1 VSVKIGLVRQEG
13 IRTVARCTQAV
24 VSNLV
29 KELLD
34 SVSEVEGLSRG
45 GLNTRLI
52 RVGQLGSL
60 DVIVSVGGIPRIRGM
75 ECYSMHSL
83 VCILVTEVGGMPFA
97 ASFPL
102 GK

>member
-29 KELLD
+29 KELLV
-34 SVSEVEGLSRG
+34 SVSEVEGLSQG

-60 DVIVSVGGIPRIRGM
+60 DVIVSGIPRIRGM